1 MLAKKKSIKII
12 ASLLA
17 LACLSTFF
25 IMKNANKDKD
35 DEYIYYGSAEADK
48 INLSAEINGKIK
60 ELKFKE
66 GNKIKSGNLVA
77 VIDPSES
84 ELKLQ
89 SAEIGIK
96 SAENQLGKVQEGTRA
111 EEIKAQEAAVR
122 QAQALVA
129 QGEASVQSAKDS
141 LDAAKKNYD
150 YRKKIYDDTAA
161 LYKDGIE
168 SKYNMDTAK
177 NLFDNASNTLN
188 TVNSSISSA
197 NAQLNSYKAQLDAA
211 KEKLNLLINGATNRD
226 KTSASYE
233 VEKAKNSYEL
243 SKIALDKSNVIS
255 LASGTIETINY
266 KTGEYVAPG
275 SPIVTLLNTENMW
288 VKIYVPE
295 KVLPSIKLD
304 KEVTMKSDFLEGKTI
319 KGKISYISSE
329 AEFTPMNIVT
339 KKDRAKLVYGVKIKI
354 IDNLDIVKPGMLFDV
369 NLK

>member
-1 MLAKKKSIKII
+1 MEKKKSIKIV
-12 ASLLA
+12 ASLLV
-17 LACLSTFF
+17 LAAISSFF
-25 IMKNANKDKD
+25 IVKTANKDKD

-48 INLSAEINGKIK
+48 INISAEINGKIK
-60 ELKFKE
+60 EVKFKE
-66 GNKIKSGNLVA
+66 GTKVKPGNLVA
-77 VIDPSES
+77 IIDPSES

-89 SAEIGIK
+89 GAEIGIK

-111 EEIKAQEAAVR
+111 EEIKAQEAVVR
-122 QAQALVA
+122 QAQALVT

-150 YRKKIYDDTAA
+150 YRKKIYDDTLA

-177 NLFDNASNTLN
+177 NLFDNATNTLN
-188 TVNSSISSA
+188 SANSSINSA
-197 NAQLNSYKAQLDAA
+197 NAQLSNYKAQLDAA
-211 KEKLNLLINGATNRD
+211 KEKLNLLTNGATNRD
-226 KTSASYE
+226 KTSAAYE

-266 KTGEYVAPG
+266 KKGEYVAPG
-275 SPIVTLLNTENMW
+275 SPIVTLLDTENMW

-295 KVLPSIKLD
+295 KVLSSIKLGR
-304 KEVTMKSDFLEGKTI
+304 EVTMKSDFLNDKNI
-319 KGKISYISSE
+319 KGKITYISPE

-339 KKDRAKLVYGVKIKI
+339 KKDRAKLVYAVKIKI
-354 IDNLDIVKPGMLFDV
+354 MDNLDIVKPGMLFDV